1 MESGTFKIFA
11 EVLGE
16 SIKAREPPKPA
27 TAASPFA
34 APSGGASQAPGSA
47 SGASGSGE
55 DRDGADANS
64 GGVGVR

>member
-1 MESGTFKIFA
+1 MESDTFKIFA

-27 TAASPFA
+27 TAASPFTT
-34 APSGGASQAPGSA
+34 PSGGASQAPGSA
-47 SGASGSGE
+47 SGASGSGGE
-55 DRDGADANS
+55 RDGADANS